1 MQSELAAV
9 SVHGCIQ
16 KTEFCK
22 RSIDL
27 ATTALII
34 SFFMMSMPILVAL
47 AAFALLFLRFLFT
60 FVQNHRFAKA
70 HGCQEV
76 PQQPQFERI
85 IGYDSFKRQV
95 AMFKAKQVLPDLF
108 RRFEDVGNTFSH
120 VSMGRK
126 IWVTREPENVKAVL
140 ATNFKDFGIGQRF
153 RAMGPLLGQGIFTSD
168 GALWEHSRVRAAA
181 TRGMRGYSL
190 HIGPRTSQ
198 LYQKPGSGP

>member
-1 MQSELAAV
+1 
-9 SVHGCIQ
+9 
-16 KTEFCK
+16 
-22 RSIDL
+22 
-27 ATTALII
+27 
-34 SFFMMSMPILVAL
+34 
-47 AAFALLFLRFLFT
+47 
-60 FVQNHRFAKA
+60 
-70 HGCQEV
+70 
-76 PQQPQFERI
+76 
-85 IGYDSFKRQV
+85 
-95 AMFKAKQVLPDLF
+95 MFKAKQVLPDLF

-126 IWVTREPENVKAVL
+126 IWVTREPENVKAIL